1 MHLSLIKS
9 LFIFSAWLPSKILH
23 IYDHGVHEHASL
35 ITFEW
40 VGCFQPNLRA
50 RQAFQSCHVAT
61 KFSWKPATGWKR
73 EIQRLEMCRVSSASV
88 RHHKNDIVKALTLG
102 RASMESYKRPRDR
115 KSQYTKSYLNIYS
128 EGYHNK
134 SKKNVWPSRYSTQR
148 SRQDS

>member
-1 MHLSLIKS
+1 MPLSLIKS

-50 RQAFQSCHVAT
+50 RKEFQSCHVAT
-61 KFSWKPATGWKR
+61 SFMKTGNWMAKR
-73 EIQRLEMCRVSSASV
+73 DPEAGKVQSELSQCQTPQKW
-88 RHHKNDIVKALTLG
+88 HCKGLTLG
-102 RASMESYKRPRDR
+102 RASMESYNWPRDR
-115 KSQYTKSYLNIYS
+115 KSQYTKSHLNIYS
-128 EGYHNK
+128 EGHHNK
-134 SKKNVWPSRYSTQR
+134 SQKNDWPSRYSIWK